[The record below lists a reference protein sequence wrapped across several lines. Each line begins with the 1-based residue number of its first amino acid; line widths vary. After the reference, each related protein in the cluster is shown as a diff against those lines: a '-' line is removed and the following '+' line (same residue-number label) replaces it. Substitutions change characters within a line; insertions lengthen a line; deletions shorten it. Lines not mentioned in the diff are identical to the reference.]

1 MRITTGIPQ
10 GDLRRTVDA
19 AKRIEAAGY
28 DGVST
33 NENKRDPF
41 LPLAVSAVTTDRLR
55 LASSVAIAFPRSPM
69 VVANASWD
77 LQETSQGRF
86 TLGLGAQVK
95 GHNERRFSVPW
106 SPPAPR
112 LKEYVEALRAIW
124 KCWRT
129 GEPLDYQEIGRAH
142 V

>member
-33 NENKRDPF
+33 NENKHDPF

-55 LASSVAIAFPRSPM
+55 LATSVAIAFPRSPM

-77 LQETSQGRF
+77 LQETRQGRF
-86 TLGLGAQVK
+86 TLGLGSQVK
-95 GHNERRFSVPW
+95 GQHERRF
-106 SPPAPR
+106 A
-112 LKEYVEALRAIW
+112 
-124 KCWRT
+124 
-129 GEPLDYQEIGRAH
+129 EIGRASCRERVCQH

>member
-33 NENKRDPF
+33 NENKHDPF

-55 LASSVAIAFPRSPM
+55 LATGVAIAFPRRPL
-69 VVANASWD
+69 VVANDSWD
-77 LQETSQGRF
+77 LQETSQGRV
-86 TLGLGAQVK
+86 TLGLGSQVT
-95 GHNERRFSVPW
+95 GHKDRKSV
-106 SPPAPR
+106 
-112 LKEYVEALRAIW
+112 V
-124 KCWRT
+124 
-129 GEPLDYQEIGRAH
+129 
-142 V
+142 